1 MRILLVGAVV
11 FLAAWFTLLRPKAAE
26 VPPPTTT
33 TPTTTTATAPPATKP
48 KAAATTA
55 PDAKPADAAAI
66 PAEALAKLPSDVAR
80 ALEARKVL
88 VLGVIAD
95 GAKPWRPLADDDR
108 YVRNALRKVNRYDGS
123 VFVKTVPLA
132 KLSGYGSLVNDLN
145 VKQTPSVV
153 VIDRNLKGHVLT
165 GFVDRVAI
173 NQVIADARA
182 DSISPNIS
190 DDYLRWANELC
201 GNYESRV
208 NRWSAPTIPGTKAE
222 VASMKRLSKIV
233 RDYRHGIARK
243 AAPAEWRALKSHWV
257 RVMTMRSNFLDDAV
271 KAWDKKDAAALAAA
285 ARCVRLA
292 RRAQARPPLQ

>member
-1 MRILLVGAVV
+1 M
-11 FLAAWFTLLRPKAAE
+11 
-26 VPPPTTT
+26 
-33 TPTTTTATAPPATKP
+33 
-48 KAAATTA
+48 
-55 PDAKPADAAAI
+55 
-66 PAEALAKLPSDVAR
+66 
-80 ALEARKVL
+80 L

-243 AAPAEWRALKSHWV
+243 AAPAEWRVAQVALGAGH
-257 RVMTMRSNFLDDAV
+257 DH
-271 KAWDKKDAAALAAA
+271 ALELLRRRRQGVGQERCGRARRRR
-285 ARCVRLA
+285 RCVRLA